1 MTLIYAI
8 VQSRQSQTIHFC
20 LRVHLIVLL
29 YQNRVLI
36 IGQRSVKKKRIKN
49 EKNEASGTGPGEKQ
63 RKSPSNKSIPNHD
76 ALAPWFFYAR
86 KENTM
91 ISKFDIGDTVLLTGT
106 VDKIEQYENGVI
118 CYILREYNV
127 PVMETSILARVEKP
141 WKVEERRKEKSG

>member
-1 MTLIYAI
+1 
-8 VQSRQSQTIHFC
+8 
-20 LRVHLIVLL
+20 
-29 YQNRVLI
+29 
-36 IGQRSVKKKRIKN
+36 
-49 EKNEASGTGPGEKQ
+49 
-63 RKSPSNKSIPNHD
+63 
-76 ALAPWFFYAR
+76 
-86 KENTM
+86 M